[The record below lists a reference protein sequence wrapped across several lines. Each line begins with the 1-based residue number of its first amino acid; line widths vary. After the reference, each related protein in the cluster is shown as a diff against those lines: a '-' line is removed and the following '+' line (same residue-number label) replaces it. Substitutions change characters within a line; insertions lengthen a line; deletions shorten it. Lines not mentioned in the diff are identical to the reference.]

1 MFLIKQHMLWGLLV
15 LNYALCSLL
24 RDSAMIVLPPLMT
37 TLSLSAAEIGLIS
50 SIYHYAYG
58 SVQSVSGTSCDRWG
72 PVRLCGTCL
81 LVCVVGIL
89 FFAVGS
95 TTGIL
100 SLGRLLMGFGMG
112 PAFAAV
118 LVFQAKAF
126 PAKNYPV
133 YAALS
138 TILSNLGNVLAIS
151 PLGAAVDVMGKYNVF
166 IFLAVITL
174 LLAAVMLVSS
184 FLCGNNTN
192 PMNVNKSNVSLS
204 ELFFA
209 GYRCIFDDNKLLSVT
224 LFWCVSMGMQLAF
237 LGLWGVPW
245 YETVWKLHVSDARKW
260 MTVSAFA
267 VMFGALL
274 GGVIGR
280 KFSGNT
286 TKIVFVAYILMVS
299 SWTSLLLATF
309 LNASI
314 FWGGMSGVLLGF
326 FSGNCNVVCSSHI
339 RNISH
344 DEKLGA
350 ILGSVSMFIF
360 VSGIIVQW
368 GAGLIMSYLAADTGS
383 SITTNG
389 FLLGFGG
396 FIVLSYFLVP
406 FFLNINKKD
415 LMSPDKALH

>member
-1 MFLIKQHMLWGLLV
+1 MLLIKQHFLWGLLV
-15 LNYALCSLL
+15 FNYALCSLL
-24 RDSAMIVLPPLMT
+24 RDSAMIVLPPLMA

-50 SIYHYAYG
+50 SVYHYAYG
-58 SVQSVSGTSCDRWG
+58 SVQSISGTCCDNWG
-72 PVRLCGTCL
+72 AVRLCGACL

-89 FFAVGS
+89 FFATGNTV
-95 TTGIL
+95 GIL

-118 LVFQAKAF
+118 LVYQAQAF

-138 TILSNLGNVLAIS
+138 TIFSNLGNVLAIS
-151 PLGAAVDVMGKYNVF
+151 PLGTAMDFLGKYHVF

-174 LLAAVMLVSS
+174 LLAVVMLVSS
-184 FLCGNNTN
+184 FLCEETPSLIRSLKCKIN
-192 PMNVNKSNVSLS
+192 LS

-209 GYRCIFDDNKLLSVT
+209 GYRCISNDNKLLSVT

-245 YETVWKLHVSDARKW
+245 YETVWDLQVSAARKW

-274 GGVIGR
+274 GGIMGR

-286 TKIVFVAYILMVS
+286 TKIVLIAYIFMIG
-299 SWTSLLLATF
+299 SWTLMLLTTF
-309 LNASI
+309 LNAPIS
-314 FWGGMSGVLLGF
+314 WGILSGVLLGF
-326 FSGNCNVVCSSHI
+326 FSGNCNVICSSHI
-339 RNISH
+339 RNISPN
-344 DEKLGA
+344 DKLGA
-350 ILGSVSMFIF
+350 VLGSVSMYIFI
-360 VSGIIVQW
+360 SGIIVQW
-368 GAGLIMSYLAADTGS
+368 GAGVIMSYLAADTSS

-396 FIVLSYFLVP
+396 FVALSYCFVP
-406 FFLNINKKD
+406 FFLNANKTR
-415 LMSPDKALH
+415 SNKA